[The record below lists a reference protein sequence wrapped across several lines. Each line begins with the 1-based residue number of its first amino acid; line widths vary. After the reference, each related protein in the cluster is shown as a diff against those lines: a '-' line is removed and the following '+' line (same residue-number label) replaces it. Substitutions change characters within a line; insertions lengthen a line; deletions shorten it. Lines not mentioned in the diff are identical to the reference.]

1 MVHTRRTRVLASC
14 FAEIIPQGHSVLD
27 VGCGD
32 GLIDALVKR
41 QRPDLRISGV
51 DVLVRPETHI
61 PVTPFDGRQLPFP
74 DNSTDTVLI
83 CDVLHHAEHPS
94 SLLQECARVARH
106 SVVIKDH
113 TVKGFLA
120 RPTLRF
126 MDFVGNAPQGVALP
140 YNYLTVAEWDA
151 AFRECGLVART
162 VRTDLALYPPLAD
175 VIFGRSLHFVGRY
188 EVAC

>member
-1 MVHTRRTRVLASC
+1 MYSRRTYVLASF
-14 FAEIIPQGHSVLD
+14 FAELIPQGHAVLD

-41 QRPDLRISGV
+41 QRPDLQISGV
-51 DVLVRPETHI
+51 DVLGRPHTHI
-61 PVTPFDGRQLPFP
+61 PVTRFDGKRLPFP
-74 DNSTDTVLI
+74 DRSSDSVLI
-83 CDVLHHAEHPS
+83 CDVLHHADHPVR
-94 SLLQECARVARH
+94 LLQECARVARH

-113 TVKGFLA
+113 TVKGILA

-140 YNYLTVAEWDA
+140 YNYLTDAEWEA
-151 AFRECGLVART
+151 ALRECGLVART
-162 VRTDLALYPPLAD
+162 VRTDLGLYPPLAD